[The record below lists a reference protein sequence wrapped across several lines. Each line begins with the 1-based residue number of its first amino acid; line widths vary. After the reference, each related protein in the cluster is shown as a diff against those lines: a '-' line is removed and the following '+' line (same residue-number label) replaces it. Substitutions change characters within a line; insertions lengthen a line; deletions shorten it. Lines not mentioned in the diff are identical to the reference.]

1 MKTKMG
7 HFPAMNPNPVLRVEK
22 DGTVLYSNRASE
34 PILHEWD
41 AKIGGK
47 LPSYI
52 ADIVQKAI
60 FRNSPEKLEVKA
72 GKSTYLISFHP
83 QPEDES
89 VNIYGFDISGQKEL
103 EEKLR
108 SKEKQHNTLYKI
120 GRMSLVCKNLQT
132 FMDESVKLIA
142 NTMELE
148 YCKILE
154 LMPDGNFL
162 LRAGTGWKP
171 GLVGKAMVGG
181 EKESQAGY
189 TLVSGTPVIVEDFAE
204 EKRFKKPEL
213 LRAHGVVS
221 GASVVIGSMDKPF
234 GILGV
239 HSTKKRK
246 FISDDT
252 YFLKS
257 VSLMIA
263 EAIERRC
270 AEKELSQYKE
280 RLEELVGER
289 TAELT
294 NTNEKLSREI
304 IGRKQVEK
312 ALQNNISFLETFID
326 AIPSPVFYRNLD
338 YIYQGCNE
346 MFARRLLGLPK
357 EKVIGHSLYEFK
369 DQFSEE
375 MIKISE
381 DYDNLL
387 LNKGISLPHEVQIKC
402 TDGEVRNFL
411 IHKATYSDVGGN
423 VIGIVGVALDITE
436 RKKAEQALLKS
447 EQIRKKEIHHRIKN
461 NLQVI
466 SSLLSLQADHF
477 SDIKVKEAFQDSQA
491 RVVSMSLIH
500 EELYKTR
507 EMRNVETFDFEAY
520 IQKLANE
527 LFRSYIV
534 GREDIH
540 LKLDTESVL
549 LGMDTGIPL
558 GIIVNELVSN
568 SLKHAFPRGRS
579 GEIQIKLHRIS
590 NDRTRGD
597 DKRPGSCDAS
607 EFLLIVSD
615 NGIGL
620 PENID
625 FRNTSSLGLQLV
637 NILVEQ
643 IEGSIDLV
651 RGAGTEFRIRFRET
665 GI

>member
-1 MKTKMG
+1 METKIG
-7 HFPAMNPNPVLRVEK
+7 QLPAMNPNPVLCVEK
-22 DGTVLYSNRASE
+22 DGTVLYSNKAGE
-34 PILHEWD
+34 PLLHEWG
-41 AKIGGK
+41 AKVGEK
-47 LPSYI
+47 LPSFI
-52 ADIVQKAI
+52 VDIVQKAVSRKSLEI
-60 FRNSPEKLEVKA
+60 MEVEAEK
-72 GKSTYLISFHP
+72 SIYLVSFHP
-83 QPEDES
+83 QPEDWS

-108 SKEKQHNTLYKI
+108 IKEKQYNTLYKI
-120 GRMSLVCKNLQT
+120 ERISLVCKSLQD

-142 NTMELE
+142 STLELE

-162 LRAGTGWKP
+162 LRAGTGWKL
-171 GLVGKAMVGG
+171 GLVGKAIVGR

-189 TLVSGTPVIVEDFAE
+189 TLISGTPVIVEDFAE

-213 LRAHGVVS
+213 LRTHGVVS
-221 GASVVIGSMDKPF
+221 GASVVIGSMEKPF
-234 GILGV
+234 GILSV

-246 FISDDT
+246 FISDET

-257 VSLMIA
+257 VSLLMA
-263 EAIERRC
+263 ETIERRR
-270 AEKELSQYKE
+270 AEKELGQYKE
-280 RLEELVGER
+280 HLEELVRER

-294 NTNEKLSREI
+294 KINEKLSQEI
-304 IGRKQVEK
+304 IGRRQVEK

-357 EKVIGHSLYEFK
+357 EKVIGHSVYEFK

-375 MIKISE
+375 MIRISE
-381 DYDNLL
+381 DYDRLL
-387 LNKGISLPHEVQIKC
+387 LNEGISLPHEVQIRC
-402 TDGEVRNFL
+402 TDGEIRNFL

-491 RVVSMSLIH
+491 RVISMSLIH

-520 IQKLANE
+520 IQKLVNE

-568 SLKHAFPRGRS
+568 SLKHAFPIGRS
-579 GEIQIKLHRIS
+579 GEIQIRLHRIS
-590 NDRTRGD
+590 NTRIKGD
-597 DKRPGSCDAS
+597 DKSPESCDAS

-615 NGIGL
+615 NGVGI
-620 PENID
+620 PENIN

-643 IEGSIDLV
+643 IEGSIDLM

>member
-1 MKTKMG
+1 METKIG
-7 HFPAMNPNPVLRVEK
+7 QLPAMNPNPVLCVEK
-22 DGTVLYSNRASE
+22 DGTVLYSNKAGE
-34 PILHEWD
+34 PLLHEWG
-41 AKIGGK
+41 AKVGEK
-47 LPSYI
+47 LPSFI
-52 ADIVQKAI
+52 VDIVQKAVSRKSLEI
-60 FRNSPEKLEVKA
+60 MEVEAEK
-72 GKSTYLISFHP
+72 SIYLVSFHP
-83 QPEDES
+83 QPEDWS

-108 SKEKQHNTLYKI
+108 IKEKQYNTLYKI
-120 GRMSLVCKNLQT
+120 ERISLVCKSLQD

-142 NTMELE
+142 STLEME

-171 GLVGKAMVGG
+171 GLVGKAIVGR

-189 TLVSGTPVIVEDFAE
+189 TLISGTPVIVEDFAE

-213 LRAHGVVS
+213 LRTHGVVS
-221 GASVVIGSMDKPF
+221 GASVVIGSMEKPF
-234 GILGV
+234 GILSV

-246 FISDDT
+246 FISDET

-257 VSLMIA
+257 VSLLMA
-263 EAIERRC
+263 ETIERRR
-270 AEKELSQYKE
+270 AEKELGQYKE
-280 RLEELVGER
+280 HLEELVRER

-294 NTNEKLSREI
+294 KINEKLSQEI
-304 IGRKQVEK
+304 IGRRQVEK

-357 EKVIGHSLYEFK
+357 EKVIGHSVYEFK

-375 MIKISE
+375 MIRISE
-381 DYDNLL
+381 DYDRLL
-387 LNKGISLPHEVQIKC
+387 LNEGISLPHEVQIRC
-402 TDGEVRNFL
+402 TDGEIRNFL

-491 RVVSMSLIH
+491 RVISMSLIH

-520 IQKLANE
+520 IQKLVNE

-579 GEIQIKLHRIS
+579 GKIQIKLHRINS
-590 NDRTRGD
+590 GRARDGN
-597 DKRPGSCDAS
+597 KSPGSCDAS

-615 NGIGL
+615 NGVGL

-643 IEGSIDLV
+643 VEGSIDLV
-651 RGAGTEFRIRFRET
+651 RGTGTEFRIRFRET
-665 GI
+665 GL